1 MAIELLDIQNFR
13 NIAHTRLSPSP
24 HLNVIV
30 GKNGS
35 GKTSLL
41 ESIYYLGAA
50 RSFRTPH
57 SKHLIK
63 IGEPQFNLYAK
74 IRKLENS
81 IGIGISRDP
90 LGAKIKIANS
100 IATNSSQL
108 ASLLAVQIINPDVHK
123 MMEEGPRHRR
133 RFMEWGV
140 FHVKPYYFS
149 DWQQCRRILKQRNA
163 ALKQGLS
170 NQEISYWDEALAEIA
185 DVVTTVRED
194 YLHNFQPHL
203 DYYISRVPNLPEVTV
218 KLDRGWSLQKSLHQ
232 ALEDSRDSDRRKGF
246 THVGPHRADLQ
257 ILVGKVR
264 AKDIVSRG
272 QQKMLAAIMKIAQIK
287 YLAETEQ
294 GVDIVLLVDDLSA
307 ELDTE
312 FRTILLSMVS
322 ELKVQIFLTATEL
335 GALDS
340 DALNENSDSMFHV
353 EQGSVDQSD
362 SVDSYQ

>member
-1 MAIELLDIQNFR
+1 MAIEQLDINNFR

-81 IGIGISRDP
+81 IGVGISRDP
-90 LGAKIKIANS
+90 QGVKIKIANS

-133 RFMEWGV
+133 RFIEWGV
-140 FHVKPYYFS
+140 FHVKPTYFS
-149 DWQQCRRILKQRNA
+149 DWQQCRHILKQRNA
-163 ALKQGLS
+163 GLKKGLS
-170 NQEISYWDEALAEIA
+170 NQEIQYWDEALAEIA
-185 DVVTTVRED
+185 EVVTKARED
-194 YLHNFQPHL
+194 YIQNLQPHL
-203 DYYISRVPNLPEVTV
+203 DYYIRRVANLPEVTI
-218 KLDRGWSLQKSLHQ
+218 KLDRGWSIHKSLKS
-232 ALEDSRDSDRRKGF
+232 ALEESRDSDRRKGF
-246 THVGPHRADLQ
+246 TQVGPHRADMQ
-257 ILVGKVR
+257 ILAGKVR

-287 YLAETEQ
+287 FLAETEQ
-294 GVDIVLLVDDLSA
+294 GADMVLLVDDLSA
-307 ELDTE
+307 ELDSE

-322 ELKVQIFLTATEL
+322 ELEVQIFLTTTEL
-335 GALDS
+335 
-340 DALNENSDSMFHV
+340 DALSIDDLKETSVHMFHV
-353 EQGSVDQSD
+353 EQGLVE
-362 SVDSYQ
+362 